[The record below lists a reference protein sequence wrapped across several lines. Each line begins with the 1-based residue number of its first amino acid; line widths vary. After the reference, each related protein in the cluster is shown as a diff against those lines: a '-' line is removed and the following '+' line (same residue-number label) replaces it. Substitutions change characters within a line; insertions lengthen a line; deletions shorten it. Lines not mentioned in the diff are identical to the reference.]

1 MIEKIVNEI
10 ITEVNLLIGLI
21 NEDIEDIK
29 KANNDSLLERND
41 FKLEKIAKIKELKE
55 ELNREIIKKI
65 KNGENVNKFK
75 PIVDVLEEKL
85 KELYRKNK
93 KLSSIVSPMKNLYNE
108 LIEEI
113 SANNGGKVIDVKA

>member
-10 ITEVNLLIGLI
+10 IKEVNLLIGLI

-65 KNGENVNKFK
+65 KSGENINKFK
-75 PIVDVLEEKL
+75 PVVDILEEKL
-85 KELYRKNK
+85 KDLYRKNK